1 MAPNVCYVAEYMAP
15 ELINCLVA
23 GPGADLWSVGVLA
36 FTLLTGGRSP
46 FDSGCRS
53 TLDIQFLHFDTGS

>member
-1 MAPNVCYVAEYMAP
+1 MYVAEYMAP